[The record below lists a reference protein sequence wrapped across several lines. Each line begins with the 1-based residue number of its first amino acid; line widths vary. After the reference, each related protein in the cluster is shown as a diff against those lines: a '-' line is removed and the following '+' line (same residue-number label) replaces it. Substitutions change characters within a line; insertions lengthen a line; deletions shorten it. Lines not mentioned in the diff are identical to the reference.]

1 MTKKYNGKNI
11 SVEWKFDLNEVLR
24 NNFSNKEWADQS
36 QYVVDQMILTK
47 IDRGISPV
55 NGVRTFQKYK
65 NPERYPGN
73 KKQNNKPNLAL
84 TGSMLSHY
92 DARPGNEQMTITL
105 GIHKD
110 APKEELI
117 KAVANNEGTQSSL
130 TGALAK
136 SSKDKKLIKKV
147 KQASK
152 GIPARPFIPL
162 KAQSFTRDI
171 TLAVRKYF
179 AYCLDKAIKKG
190 IKK

>member
-1 MTKKYNGKNI
+1 MSKKYSDKNI
-11 SVEWKFDLNEVLR
+11 SVEWKFDLNSVLR
-24 NNFSNKEWADQS
+24 NNFSNNEWAKQS

-55 NGVRTFQKYK
+55 NGVRTYQKYK
-65 NPERYPGN
+65 NPERYPGD
-73 KKQNNKPNLAL
+73 KKQNNKPNLTL

-92 DARPGNEQMTITL
+92 EARAGDEQMSIRV
-105 GIHKD
+105 GIPKS

-117 KAVANNEGTQSSL
+117 KAKANNEGTQSAL

-136 SSKDKKLIKKV
+136 NSKDKKLIKKV

-162 KAQSFTRDI
+162 KTESFTRDI
-171 TLAVRKYF
+171 TLAIRKYF
-179 AYCLDKAIKKG
+179 AYCLDIAIKKG
-190 IKK
+190 LKK